1 MDLRPDGG
9 RLNAAPARL
18 GSVLATPWKASL
30 EALRLASYPLTRV
43 VVAAHGVPWGR
54 GWRLYGIPMIQR
66 HRDSAIAVGADF
78 ELRSWYRSNP
88 LGPQRCVL
96 STRAAG
102 ARLTLGAGVKASGV
116 VLCAQESISIGD
128 RVRLGCGAMVID
140 TDFHPI
146 DAGVRAS
153 DPRAGRS
160 VPVVIGDD
168 VFVGA
173 RAIILKGTTL
183 GAGCVVGAGSVVS
196 GNFPA
201 GVTVAGN
208 PARVITDR

>member
-1 MDLRPDGG
+1 
-9 RLNAAPARL
+9 
-18 GSVLATPWKASL
+18 
-30 EALRLASYPLTRV
+30 
-43 VVAAHGVPWGR
+43 
-54 GWRLYGIPMIQR
+54 MIQR
-66 HRDSAIAVGADF
+66 HRNSTISIGDDF

-102 ARLTLGAGVKASGV
+102 AKLVIGAGVKASGV
-116 VLCAQESISIGD
+116 VVCAQESITIGD

-140 TDFHPI
+140 TDFHPK
-146 DAGVRAS
+146 DAALRAS

-160 VPVVIGDD
+160 MPVVIGPD
-168 VFVGA
+168 VFIGA

-196 GNFPA
+196 GSFAA
-201 GVTVAGN
+201 GATVAGN
-208 PARVITDR
+208 PARVIGTA